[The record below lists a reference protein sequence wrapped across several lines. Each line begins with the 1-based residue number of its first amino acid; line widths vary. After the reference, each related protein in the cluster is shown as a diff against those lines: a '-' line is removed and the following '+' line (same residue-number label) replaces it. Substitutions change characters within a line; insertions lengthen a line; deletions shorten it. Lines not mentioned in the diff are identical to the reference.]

1 MIEESEL
8 ILNSDGSVYH
18 LNLLPEMIADTIILV
33 GDPGRVGEVSAF
45 FDSVEFER
53 YNREIKTHTGSY
65 QGKPIT
71 VMSTGM
77 GTDNLD
83 IVINEL
89 DALAN
94 IDLKNRKEKEEKRA
108 LNLIRLGTSGAMQ
121 KEVPVD
127 TYVASEYGLGL
138 DGLMNFYNSPVKVG
152 EPELEKEFIKQTQW
166 PDRLAYP
173 NIIKASSSLLD
184 LFDEGFIHGI
194 TATAPGFYGP
204 QGRILRMPLAYPD
217 LNDRLQKFD
226 YNGKKVL
233 NFEMET
239 SGLYGLG
246 RALGH
251 NTLTIC
257 AVIAN
262 RIRKEYSQDH
272 KKTINQLIEILLSK
286 LAQIGK

>member
-18 LNLLPEMIADTIILV
+18 LKLLPEMIADTIILV
-33 GDPGRVGEVSAF
+33 GDPARVSEISAF
-45 FDSVEFER
+45 FDRVDYER
-53 YNREIKTHTGSY
+53 YNREIKTHTGRY
-65 QGKPIT
+65 AGKKLT

-94 IDLKNRKEKEEKRA
+94 IDLENRTLKKEKKT
-108 LNLIRLGTSGAMQ
+108 LNLVRLGTSGAMQ
-121 KEVPVD
+121 EEVPVD
-127 TYVASEYGLGL
+127 SFVAAEYGLGL
-138 DGLMNFYNSPVKVG
+138 DGLMNFYNTPVEVN
-152 EPELEKEFIKQTQW
+152 EPEMEKAFIRQMQW
-166 PDRLAYP
+166 PDKLSFP
-173 NIIKASSSLLD
+173 NITRASGSLLSLLND
-184 LFDEGFIHGI
+184 KFIKGI

-204 QGRILRMPLAYPD
+204 QGRVLRMPLAYPD
-217 LNDRLQKFD
+217 LNERLQKFSFQ
-226 YNGKKVL
+226 GKKIM

-246 RALGH
+246 RSLGH
-251 NTLTIC
+251 NTLTVC

-262 RIRKEYSQDH
+262 RIKKEYSEDP
-272 KKTINQLIEILLSK
+272 KKTINQLIEILLSR
-286 LAQIGK
+286 LAQSGK